1 MRARMHRASK
11 SLARYNDVILILGD
25 GDSMPFDLKT
35 FLSWDIK
42 HDSAA
47 LGRAVRQYPS
57 IANGIVNHWFNAD
70 GETAI
75 DWARRLPKQ
84 TVKHTLGN
92 VDGFDVDW
100 DIEQPDYHHQ
110 DITGDAN
117 RSHGSS
123 AFFATLACINMGY
136 EKIVLAGCP
145 LDTEGHYY
153 FQDKNKE
160 TLGPIWLGFD
170 FMTWIDFSKTDQAE
184 NVRSLS
190 GYTAKILGEATPD
203 WINNELQ
210 NLQISQR
217 TAMPQMAAN
226 D

>member
-1 MRARMHRASK
+1 MHVKIHRANRSP
-11 SLARYNDVILILGD
+11 ARFSDVILILGD
-25 GDSMPFDLKT
+25 GDSMPADLET
-35 FLSWDIK
+35 FLSWGVK
-42 HDSAA
+42 HDSGA

-75 DWARRLPKQ
+75 DWARRLPEQ
-84 TVKHTLGN
+84 TIKHTLGN
-92 VDGFDVDW
+92 VAGFDIDW

-110 DITGDAN
+110 DITGDSN

-123 AFFATLACINMGY
+123 AFFATLASLHMGY
-136 EKIVLAGCP
+136 SKVVLAGCP

-170 FMTWIDFSKTDQAE
+170 FMTWLDFSKTEQSV

-190 GYTAKILGEATPD
+190 GYTAIILGKAD
-203 WINNELQ
+203 KGWIED
-210 NLQISQR
+210 
-217 TAMPQMAAN
+217 AM
-226 D
+226 